1 MLTTVDR
8 VLCRLSLKSPV
19 PDGQTGA
26 ARDEA
31 TSIALHLLQTYQDQ
45 LSRRGL
51 PQDYTPSPKAA
62 N

>member
-8 VLCRLSLKSPV
+8 VLCRLSLKSP
-19 PDGQTGA
+19 PDGQNGP

-31 TSIALHLLQTYQDQ
+31 TRIALHLLQSYQDQ

-51 PQDYTPSPKAA
+51 PQDGPTPPKAA